1 MIVGPATKPQ
11 RGSRS
16 CNRTHTHT
24 HTNRAVRIGLAGTL
38 GFAGLGL
45 MAMAAPPVSHDFNAD
60 GANDY
65 PVSVTGFDPA
75 TPVNGAA
82 RMWSGASKAVIDTIV
97 NPDTNTLFGWSI
109 GSAGDL
115 DADGFDD
122 LIVGEPLW
130 GPDGSLRGRVQVFSG
145 DDSSVLLSAA
155 GPYWETGL
163 GRYVAGIGDWNGDA
177 VLDLA
182 VSGWDIADTNS
193 DGIGD
198 DAIGI
203 VFVLSGADGSVLT
216 EIIEP
221 TATALFGYS
230 VFGLGDITGDGLADI
245 AVVDRGAP
253 GAPGSGA
260 IGQLYIFAGR
270 AAPGALTAADAHRT
284 IANADPTL
292 RGFAAQV
299 DTMHPDLWLDEPTL
313 QIISLT
319 SNGVGGPNQAETAI
333 NIRKINGQP
342 AGTKGLRPTLVL
354 AGDINLDGKVNALD
368 LQESIAQLGTNP
380 QATGVMPIADLNED
394 SIIDL
399 LDVALLLDGYG
410 GETDIYEG
418 LWDGSRLLAVV
429 GGSAGFGSI
438 GGGSIGGNW
447 GLEPGRRPIDG
458 CLRSMPDDGGQGL
471 VPALLRQDGQIN
483 CNDCP
488 ACGLPDPLDCFK
500 CNGPGRIEGGQI
512 TATPDQP
519 MLGDTVVFSWD
530 NFIVTGRS
538 DQCGPPCNGNQAC
551 DLADYVLQGDKW
563 YIDKKDPMSGQW
575 IVPPYKRSHDING
588 VRTNDQ
594 PTIFGEACGEYRFR
608 LESGVVGPRDSC
620 PGLPSVTKEKEVQ
633 FADFTLCYE
642 TTKAA
647 PDGTVRRTRIGIL
660 EEVTILTDQ
669 DVSVEWAITFEDG
682 RQEPRSGSSTSVTAG
697 SRAGSI
703 KVEASAND
711 CVRRLTIE
719 VVEPDEVML
728 HHRDGGDQHAQGVPT
743 AGMLFCVE
751 ILPNDVSF
759 EGLTVGEKFLDGY
772 DSVTGYF
779 ELAGWADRDHPRWT
793 QPVLANNYLPGV
805 VDSVTLGIHP
815 QNFAWYQNHPGS
827 IDESVAVRAIPWF
840 FEDLSRQD
848 PQVVFDTLVSKKTL
862 LIDGTTKVEKDGE
875 EVSFALNAP
884 DTNLDLPTGWVA
896 NGCNPGII
904 NREEGC
910 NDE

>member
-1 MIVGPATKPQ
+1 MRGQ
-11 RGSRS
+11 RNGKLVKIRHFSILSCSYRS
-16 CNRTHTHT
+16 GIC
-24 HTNRAVRIGLAGTL
+24 GG
-38 GFAGLGL
+38 
-45 MAMAAPPVSHDFNAD
+45 
-60 GANDY
+60 
-65 PVSVTGFDPA
+65 DP
-75 TPVNGAA
+75 
-82 RMWSGASKAVIDTIV
+82 
-97 NPDTNTLFGWSI
+97 
-109 GSAGDL
+109 
-115 DADGFDD
+115 
-122 LIVGEPLW
+122 
-130 GPDGSLRGRVQVFSG
+130 
-145 DDSSVLLSAA
+145 
-155 GPYWETGL
+155 
-163 GRYVAGIGDWNGDA
+163 
-177 VLDLA
+177 
-182 VSGWDIADTNS
+182 
-193 DGIGD
+193 
-198 DAIGI
+198 
-203 VFVLSGADGSVLT
+203 
-216 EIIEP
+216 
-221 TATALFGYS
+221 
-230 VFGLGDITGDGLADI
+230 
-245 AVVDRGAP
+245 
-253 GAPGSGA
+253 
-260 IGQLYIFAGR
+260 
-270 AAPGALTAADAHRT
+270 AADAHRT

-342 AGTKGLRPTLVL
+342 AGTKGVRPTLVL
-354 AGDINLDGKVNALD
+354 AGDVNLDGKVNALD

-500 CNGPGRIEGGQI
+500 CSGPGRIEGGQI

-563 YIDKKDPMSGQW
+563 YIDKKDPTSGQW

-594 PTIFGEACGEYRFR
+594 PTVIGEACGEYRFR

-633 FADFTLCYE
+633 FADFKVSIQNQVATSAGSNR
-642 TTKAA
+642 TTV
-647 PDGTVRRTRIGIL
+647 GLL
-660 EEVTILTDQ
+660 EKTDL
-669 DVSVEWAITFEDG
+669 VIVGGSSVEWRLNGRVIGTYSGVTFDAPLTAGTFTVSAVGQNGCQRDIVFNVIEPSSVRLIEFGEIHTKGLANAGFCGLVEVLPTSVSFIGVFIREGEDYADGTGSFAHLDFILHETGSPVMVGSNNLFYYDRVLTTARPNYAGEYVPGVFLWDIPVEYFAG
-682 RQEPRSGSSTSVTAG
+682 RDAAGQDVFVEFTTAVHRATVDSSGRVKTTKEGSSS
-697 SRAGSI
+697 
-703 KVEASAND
+703 E
-711 CVRRLTIE
+711 
-719 VVEPDEVML
+719 
-728 HHRDGGDQHAQGVPT
+728 
-743 AGMLFCVE
+743 F
-751 ILPNDVSF
+751 DV
-759 EGLTVGEKFLDGY
+759 DN
-772 DSVTGYF
+772 DSVNC
-779 ELAGWADRDHPRWT
+779 P
-793 QPVLANNYLPGV
+793 
-805 VDSVTLGIHP
+805 
-815 QNFAWYQNHPGS
+815 
-827 IDESVAVRAIPWF
+827 
-840 FEDLSRQD
+840 
-848 PQVVFDTLVSKKTL
+848 
-862 LIDGTTKVEKDGE
+862 
-875 EVSFALNAP
+875 
-884 DTNLDLPTGWVA
+884 
-896 NGCNPGII
+896 
-904 NREEGC
+904 
-910 NDE
+910 